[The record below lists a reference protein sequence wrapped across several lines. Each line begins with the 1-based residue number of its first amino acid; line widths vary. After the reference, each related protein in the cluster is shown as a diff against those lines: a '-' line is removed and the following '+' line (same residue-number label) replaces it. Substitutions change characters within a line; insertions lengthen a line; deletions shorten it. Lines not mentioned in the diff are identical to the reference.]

1 MRRFG
6 VRQRF
11 YAAGEVSAIC
21 RREAPGGA
29 SEVDAEIPMLFASCL
44 SKKRS
49 IQPGESSRR
58 RIGSRR
64 RDPHAFR
71 VLQISKKCLIRRRAN
86 ASLVC
91 RKGKTLHVS
100 RETLDFPPVYVKMLV
115 CCRVFAGSLCFFKGV
130 LLNG

>member
-1 MRRFG
+1 MNYIGTQRKAWGSLCRLTMQPEGASRRHAALRSAATLLCRRRS
-6 VRQRF
+6 VRD
-11 YAAGEVSAIC
+11 VSA
-21 RREAPGGA
+21 
-29 SEVDAEIPMLFASCL
+29 
-44 SKKRS
+44 RS
-49 IQPGESSRR
+49 SWR

-71 VLQISKKCLIRRRAN
+71 VLQISKKCLIRRRPN